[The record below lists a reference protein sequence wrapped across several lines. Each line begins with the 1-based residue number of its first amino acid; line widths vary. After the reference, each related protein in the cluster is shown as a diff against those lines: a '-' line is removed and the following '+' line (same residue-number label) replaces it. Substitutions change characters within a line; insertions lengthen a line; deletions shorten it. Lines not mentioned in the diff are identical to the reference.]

1 MAELADE
8 REPSGHQYLV
18 VKQLFKYVKVVQGA
32 HDLHQLDENPEDEE
46 ALKQIAASIH
56 KYTMNLDEH
65 KYNEARHYSTQKR
78 YIGKTQSDNALL
90 MDALQDKVDRIIF
103 FLDDE
108 EAGEYDQI
116 IASE

>member
-1 MAELADE
+1 M
-8 REPSGHQYLV
+8 
-18 VKQLFKYVKVVQGA
+18 
-32 HDLHQLDENPEDEE
+32 
-46 ALKQIAASIH
+46 
-56 KYTMNLDEH
+56 
-65 KYNEARHYSTQKR
+65 STNTTKPDTTPPKKR